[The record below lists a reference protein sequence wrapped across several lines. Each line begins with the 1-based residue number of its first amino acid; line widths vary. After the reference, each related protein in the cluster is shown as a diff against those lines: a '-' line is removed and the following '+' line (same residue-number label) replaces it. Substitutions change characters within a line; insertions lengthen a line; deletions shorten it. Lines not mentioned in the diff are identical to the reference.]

1 MLSKKE
7 NRSREN
13 KVTSCNKNK
22 VKVESQ
28 SNQQS
33 SFPHNPHNNEN
44 VIEKSIN
51 KQEKSSTSSSSSS
64 TTEKHDTQPEITG
77 GNCPIVDKGECA
89 DEKINTTPK
98 KRFFDLKRTA
108 ESATSKIS
116 SISPSRFSLNNL
128 TPKLRRKSA
137 TNHKLSQLE
146 RQSNLFIR
154 DGSESKTNNLENL
167 MSVAIE
173 NGTIDD
179 NAKHQQTTTA
189 EGKIEICNNIKSKKT
204 SLIPSFN
211 FKIPSTSNTNAKQ
224 GNLKNLCK
232 NFSSRN
238 QPEFPNYEE
247 IDISHFNEVENNV
260 NEVLSQEMQDQQN
273 LRNLSPSRQ
282 REILDTA
289 ETDLI
294 EALIADS
301 EQHDIMSKTELIPN
315 VQEMLKNIPVRQRK
329 GNISHM
335 ENYCLF
341 DPAVDF
347 YDDKELR
354 RNNFATQSIADFHF
368 PIGTFQNIPQQQKVQ
383 TLATKTKEESI
394 VYDITEHDE
403 SLSYHN
409 YYEIDPD
416 LLEQDEAAMP
426 AIPIEPNRIDDNPK
440 SVFIGKQTSRQSS
453 SSSSSCDYPSIFNSV
468 VETTPSSTIES
479 TDENETINYDIP
491 QSGIN
496 QTDENVI
503 TCNSVTT
510 GTKKKSQ
517 PQLERIVHQQVALRN
532 TNQWQT
538 MATRM
543 NGKSTKINLQL
554 FYNKADPLKSSHSL
568 PQLENIGKTT
578 TVPQI
583 ADDGCNYKVEINKRT
598 AAIPM
603 RKTIRKA
610 RPLSSDSGFTTPSPP
625 NEISSSNQSQCAS
638 SKSSN
643 SANGN
648 GQVDNYK
655 AAEESNNNG
664 RNEST
669 VLNHCDNI
677 QQLIEVSNV
686 KPSV

>member
-7 NRSREN
+7 NRSCEN
-13 KVTSCNKNK
+13 KVTSCNKNI

-28 SNQQS
+28 SSQQS
-33 SFPHNPHNNEN
+33 SIPLNPFNNEN
-44 VIEKSIN
+44 VIN
-51 KQEKSSTSSSSSS
+51 KQEKSSSSS
-64 TTEKHDTQPEITG
+64 TTEKHDTQQEITG

-154 DGSESKTNNLENL
+154 DGSENKTNNPENL

-179 NAKHQQTTTA
+179 NAKHQQTMA
-189 EGKIEICNNIKSKKT
+189 EGKIENCNNIKSKKT

-211 FKIPSTSNTNAKQ
+211 FKIPSTSNSNAKQ

-232 NFSSRN
+232 NFSRN

-247 IDISHFNEVENNV
+247 IDISYFNEEENNV
-260 NEVLSQEMQDQQN
+260 NVEVLPQEMQNQQN
-273 LRNLSPSRQ
+273 LRKFSPSRQ

-301 EQHDIMSKTELIPN
+301 EQHDTNMSKTELIPN

-368 PIGTFQNIPQQQKVQ
+368 PIETFQNIPQQQKVQ
-383 TLATKTKEESI
+383 KLATQIKEEYST
-394 VYDITEHDE
+394 VYDTTEHDE
-403 SLSYHN
+403 SLLYHN

-416 LLEQDEAAMP
+416 LLEQDEVAMP
-426 AIPIEPNRIDDNPK
+426 TNAIEPNRIDENPK
-440 SVFIGKQTSRQSS
+440 SVFIGKQASRQSS

-468 VETTPSSTIES
+468 IETTPSSTIES
-479 TDENETINYDIP
+479 TDENETINYDIL

-496 QTDENVI
+496 QTNENVI
-503 TCNSVTT
+503 TCNSGT

-517 PQLERIVHQQVALRN
+517 PQLERIVQQQVAKRN

-568 PQLENIGKTT
+568 PQLQNIGNTS
-578 TVPQI
+578 TVQQI
-583 ADDGCNYKVEINKRT
+583 ADDGCDYKVEINKRT

-603 RKTIRKA
+603 RKAIRKA

-625 NEISSSNQSQCAS
+625 NEISSSNQSQCVS
-638 SKSSN
+638 SNSSN

-655 AAEESNNNG
+655 PTEASNNNG
-664 RNEST
+664 KNEST

-686 KPSV
+686 